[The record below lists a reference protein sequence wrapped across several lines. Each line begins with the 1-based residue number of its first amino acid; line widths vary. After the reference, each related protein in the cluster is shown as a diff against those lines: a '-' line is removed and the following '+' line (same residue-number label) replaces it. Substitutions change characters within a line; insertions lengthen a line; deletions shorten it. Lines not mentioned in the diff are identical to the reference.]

1 MKALKELGTSR
12 NLRGEWSEENGLIL
26 YHGKVYVPLDS
37 TLRFDI
43 VRAHHDSPFTGHP
56 GRRRIMELISRNY
69 WWPGMGCYIAK
80 YVKGCDLC
88 NRTKTFPAAP
98 MGKFLPNRIPSWKW
112 QVISVDLIVEL
123 PTSHGYDALLVVVD
137 RLSKQVHVI
146 PTTSDI
152 NSVGVAWLF
161 RDYI

>member
-1 MKALKELGTSR
+1 
-12 NLRGEWSEENGLIL
+12 
-26 YHGKVYVPLDS
+26 
-37 TLRFDI
+37 
-43 VRAHHDSPFTGHP
+43 
-56 GRRRIMELISRNY
+56 MELVFCNY
-69 WWPGMGCYIAK
+69 WWPGMGRYIAK

-98 MGKFLPNRIPSWKW
+98 MGKLLLKRIPSRKW

-123 PTSHGYDALLVVVD
+123 PTSHGYDALLVVVA
-137 RLSKQVHVI
+137 RLSKRVHVI

-152 NSVGVAWLF
+152 NLVGVAQLF